1 MAYEIYRVVAEEK
14 IAEVAAKFKTTVAE
28 IKRLNPDV
36 RYFTAFFG
44 PEYISALQN
53 VKVPARG
60 IPLKQLT
67 EDAKLVVGNL
77 SFTNQA
83 RYRCEQSVVTKIN
96 GVVQNHA
103 DTKTEFIVGKQET
116 KDGLF
121 VKVQMTDNILQ
132 MYPDQMEETITL
144 VNDIENVKSDAIF
157 LVNPNTGKIRK
168 VINHHE
174 IVFKWKKHREY
185 LQSKYAFI
193 RSKENKENLEKFIE
207 MAGNQI
213 LSEANLIIDYESK
226 LFHQLFFDKY
236 LVTNKDLL
244 EPYKKTFYSQL
255 FTGLSV
261 GLEFRQDM
269 LSETEHTI
277 GIRKVGDMPKTYD
290 HSKLEQMYNDKFLP
304 LIKYKF
310 SEFNFSYR
318 QRDVINTTEKWIES
332 SDVTMIE
339 QVKNNIQIL
348 IDYKLKKIEL

>member
-1 MAYEIYRVVAEEK
+1 MAFEIYKVVKEEK
-14 IAEVAAKFKTTVAE
+14 IAEVAAKFKITVAE
-28 IKRLNPDV
+28 LKRLNPNV
-36 RYFTAFFG
+36 QYFTALFG
-44 PEYISALQN
+44 SEYISALQD
-53 VKVPARG
+53 VKVPARD

-67 EDAKLVVGNL
+67 EDAKLAVDNL
-77 SFTNQA
+77 SFTNEA

-96 GVVQNHA
+96 GIVQNHA
-103 DTKTEFIVGKQET
+103 DTKTEFVVGKQET

-132 MYPDQMEETITL
+132 MYPDQMEETIKL

-157 LVNPNTGKIRK
+157 LINPNTGKIRK

-174 IVFKWKKHREY
+174 IIFKWKKHRES

-193 RSKENKENLEKFIE
+193 RSKENKENIEKFIE

-236 LVTNKDLL
+236 LVTDKDLL
-244 EPYKKTFYSQL
+244 EPYKKAFYSQL

-261 GLEFRQDM
+261 NLEFRQDM

-277 GIRKVGDMPKTYD
+277 GVRKVGDMPKTYN
-290 HSKLEQMYNDKFLP
+290 HSNLEQMYNEKFLP